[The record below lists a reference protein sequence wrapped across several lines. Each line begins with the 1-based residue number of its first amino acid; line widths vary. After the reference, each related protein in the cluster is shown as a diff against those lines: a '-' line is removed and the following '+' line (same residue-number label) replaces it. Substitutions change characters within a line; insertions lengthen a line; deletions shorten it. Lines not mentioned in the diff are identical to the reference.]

1 MTDMSTAN
9 QRVAI
14 VTGASRGIGRA
25 IASELA
31 AQNHAVLLT
40 WATKSSGAEETVA
53 EIEAAGG
60 RALAVQV
67 DVRQPA
73 DLDRAFDA
81 ATSRFG
87 RLDVLVNNAGVSAMA
102 PFDGID
108 AAMFD
113 AAMATNVRG
122 IIEASRR
129 AAAAFDN
136 RGGAIVNLSSALVT
150 QPFPGQAMYAASKA
164 AVDSLTRT
172 LAQELGPRR
181 IRVNA
186 VAPGPINTDL
196 LPPDEQVRGFIVSRT
211 ALGRIGQPVD
221 VARVVAFLASDAAGW
236 ITGQVI
242 GVDGGLRL

>member
-1 MTDMSTAN
+1 MSTAN

-81 ATSRFG
+81 AMSRFG
-87 RLDVLVNNAGVSAMA
+87 GL
-102 PFDGID
+102 
-108 AAMFD
+108 
-113 AAMATNVRG
+113 
-122 IIEASRR
+122 
-129 AAAAFDN
+129 
-136 RGGAIVNLSSALVT
+136 
-150 QPFPGQAMYAASKA
+150 
-164 AVDSLTRT
+164 
-172 LAQELGPRR
+172 ELGGVPSGSVR
-181 IRVNA
+181 
-186 VAPGPINTDL
+186 
-196 LPPDEQVRGFIVSRT
+196 PPVVFRG
-211 ALGRIGQPVD
+211 ALY
-221 VARVVAFLASDAAGW
+221 ALASSYRCFYICKLASNLAGE
-236 ITGQVI
+236 TSEGSFQ
-242 GVDGGLRL
+242 R

>member
-1 MTDMSTAN
+1 MSTAN
-9 QRVAI
+9 LRAAI
-14 VTGASRGIGRA
+14 VTGAGRGIGRA
-25 IASELA
+25 IAGELA

-40 WATKSSGAEETVA
+40 WVTKASGAEKMAA

-60 RALAVQV
+60 RALAMQA

-81 ATSRFG
+81 AMSRFG

-102 PFDGID
+102 PLDGID
-108 AAMFD
+108 ATLFD

-122 IIEASRR
+122 IVEASRR
-129 AAAAFDN
+129 AAAAFGSN
-136 RGGAIVNLSSALVT
+136 GGSIVNLSSALVT
-150 QPFPGQAMYAASKA
+150 QPFPGQALYAATKA
-164 AVDSLTRT
+164 AVESLTRT

-186 VAPGPINTDL
+186 VAPGPIDTDL
-196 LPPDEQVRGFIVSRT
+196 LPPDEQVRAFIVSRT
-211 ALGRIGQPVD
+211 ALGRIGQPAD